1 MQRCTKCTQ
10 KQIIFCRKNFHANN
24 TESKTAQ
31 SKFRCRK
38 CTQTVCKLGT
48 KVHLEFRNV
57 LLRSTVI
64 AVKFQSRPLV
74 SLARRSLAR
83 RSSLTIT
90 IEGGSC
96 SIEFGVNPEPLFTGI
111 FRIGIHV
118 RLLQCK
124 YV

>member
-1 MQRCTKCTQ
+1 MCTYV
-10 KQIIFCRKNFHANN
+10 RVWLNY
-24 TESKTAQ
+24 
-31 SKFRCRK
+31 
-38 CTQTVCKLGT
+38 LY
-48 KVHLEFRNV
+48 V
-57 LLRSTVI
+57 LSRSTVI

-74 SLARRSLAR
+74 SLARRSSPL
-83 RSSLTIT
+83 LT